1 MGNFGKTIP
10 MPYTETSTKQSE
22 HFEWLNAID
31 FYQSYLD
38 IMEQRLCN
46 ITQQNGNVD
55 KQKLAAYSDML
66 EYLKER
72 VHDLQ
77 NEVNSQLSEMESADD
92 VDNRLEMS
100 TQSVHHFGLKEKFE
114 LFEEML
120 NGFRSEFNAFY
131 VSNI

>member
-46 ITQQNGNVD
+46 ITQQNGNVE

-77 NEVNSQLSEMESADD
+77 NEVNSHLAEIETGEATE
-92 VDNRLEMS
+92 NRLEMS
-100 TQSVHHFGLKEKFE
+100 SQSVHHLGLKEKFD

>member
-77 NEVNSQLSEMESADD
+77 NEVNSHLS
-92 VDNRLEMS
+92 
-100 TQSVHHFGLKEKFE
+100 
-114 LFEEML
+114 
-120 NGFRSEFNAFY
+120 
-131 VSNI
+131 

>member
-10 MPYTETSTKQSE
+10 MQYTESSSKQSE
-22 HFEWLNAID
+22 HFEWLSAID

-46 ITQQNGNVD
+46 ITQNNGDVD

-77 NEVNSQLSEMESADD
+77 IEVNSHLTEIETGEAEENRVEMTSQ
-92 VDNRLEMS
+92 
-100 TQSVHHFGLKEKFE
+100 TVHHFGLKEKFD

-120 NGFRSEFNAFY
+120 NGFRSEFNTFY
-131 VSNI
+131 VNNI

>member
-10 MPYTETSTKQSE
+10 MQHTESSSKQSE
-22 HFEWLNAID
+22 HFEWLNAIE

-46 ITQQNGNVD
+46 ISQNNGNVD

-66 EYLKER
+66 DYLKER
-72 VHDLQ
+72 IHELQ
-77 NEVNSQLSEMESADD
+77 IQVNSHLTELEEGEDD
-92 VDNRLEMS
+92 DNRLEMS
-100 TQSVHHFGLKEKFE
+100 SPSVHHFGLKEKFD

-120 NGFRSEFNAFY
+120 NGFRTEFNSFY